1 MEPISMGTSF
11 MASAG
16 LELLGSILQGL
27 SYKPQTRH
35 MTPEDKHYAI
45 MAERFKKIRERN
57 EAAAQFAS
65 AYTGLPVSN
74 FSSTKGIKLMQS
86 DSLATR
92 NPSFAPPKT
101 KNIYTEADPAFEES
115 RGGKMS
121 LGVPRMLGG
130 KTMPEQTGATYSDL
144 YRASN
149 EAEAKKKA
157 DEEKKREE
165 EESIIGRTGTTSVY
179 DPLGREGNPMSRGG

>member
-1 MEPISMGTSF
+1 MEPISMGAAF

-45 MAERFKKIRERN
+45 MAERFKKIKERN

-101 KNIYTEADPAFEES
+101 KNIYGEANPAFEES

-121 LGVPRMLGG
+121 LGVPSMLGG

-144 YRASN
+144 YRASSTKDAEKARKSK
-149 EAEAKKKA
+149 EAAERDA
-157 DEEKKREE
+157 ERKRAVEQ
-165 EESIIGRTGTTSVY
+165 SAMY
-179 DPLGREGNPMSRGG
+179 GGG